1 MTRSRKSRKRKIRK
15 NSLARFSL
23 GWFIKLLAVRLHLT
37 FCSEK
42 SSGQTRITHVNARRW
57 LLIDGEAHT
66 ASTWPLFSLYFFFY
80 LTLRYFV
87 LLRMPEREREREMSR
102 WQVQRE
108 RERNGNRARTS
119 QGLKRLY
126 LFPAIGR
133 GLVVN
138 LKTKNV
144 DMKMLLFFWWA
155 SIIYWPASCRTNF
168 DGIT

>member
-1 MTRSRKSRKRKIRK
+1 MPAVFSRSQRSNDKIPKESKKENRK

-80 LTLRYFV
+80 LTLRYFI
-87 LLRMPEREREREMSR
+87 LLRMPEREREKCRGDKF
-102 WQVQRE
+102 RE
-108 RERNGNRARTS
+108 REREMETVPGRVKVWNDCTFS
-119 QGLKRLY
+119 QPLAG
-126 LFPAIGR
+126 G
-133 GLVVN
+133 
-138 LKTKNV
+138 
-144 DMKMLLFFWWA
+144 W
-155 SIIYWPASCRTNF
+155 
-168 DGIT
+168 